1 MTKVIRMS
9 VVFSVFSL
17 ILVSLSQSQEIAAQQ
32 TDAERIAEI
41 ERNIEALAAELERMD
56 LGDAVVDIDS
66 GERGFG
72 PAASR
77 VYKVESGLSIGGY
90 GEFLYENYAGS
101 KQDGTASGKK
111 DQFDALRAIL
121 YTGYKFNDR
130 LLFNSEIEVEHAKEI
145 YLEFAYVDYM
155 FTENVGMRAG
165 MLLAPL
171 GLTNELH
178 EPPIF
183 LGTERP
189 LTETKII
196 PTTWREN
203 GIGLFGET
211 ETTSWRVYTMNS
223 LNGAKF
229 TSSGLRG
236 GRQKGAKALAENFGI
251 AARWDY
257 IGTPGLLLGASMY
270 TGNTGQGME
279 LNGSEV
285 GGRVT
290 IFDVHMDYKVNG
302 FDLRALWAHASVDEV
317 DRLNQ
322 ANGLTGSAGIGEAMG
337 GWFVQAGYDLL
348 RTKTD
353 TEAAFIPY
361 VRYERVNTHQGVA
374 AGYSASASKDLTAT
388 SIGFAWKPAT
398 QVVFKGDYQIHETGS
413 NSGINQMNFVV
424 GWLY

>member
-9 VVFSVFSL
+9 VILPMLSFL
-17 ILVSLSQSQEIAAQQ
+17 LVSLSQSQEVAAQQ

-90 GEFLYENYAGS
+90 GEFLYETYAGS
-101 KQDGTASGKK
+101 KQDRTASGKK

-189 LTETKII
+189 LTENKII

-236 GRQKGAKALAENFGI
+236 GRQKGAK
-251 AARWDY
+251 
-257 IGTPGLLLGASMY
+257 S
-270 TGNTGQGME
+270 
-279 LNGSEV
+279 
-285 GGRVT
+285 
-290 IFDVHMDYKVNG
+290 
-302 FDLRALWAHASVDEV
+302 
-317 DRLNQ
+317 
-322 ANGLTGSAGIGEAMG
+322 
-337 GWFVQAGYDLL
+337 
-348 RTKTD
+348 
-353 TEAAFIPY
+353 
-361 VRYERVNTHQGVA
+361 
-374 AGYSASASKDLTAT
+374 T
-388 SIGFAWKPAT
+388 S
-398 QVVFKGDYQIHETGS
+398 
-413 NSGINQMNFVV
+413 
-424 GWLY
+424 

>member
-9 VVFSVFSL
+9 VILPFLSFL
-17 ILVSLSQSQEIAAQQ
+17 LVSVNQSQEVAAQQ
-32 TDAERIAEI
+32 TNAERIAEI

-56 LGDAVVDIDS
+56 LGDVVVDMDS

-101 KQDGTASGKK
+101 KQDGTSSGKK

-189 LTETKII
+189 LTENKII

-229 TSSGLRG
+229 SSSGLRG

-317 DRLNQ
+317 DELNQ

-361 VRYERVNTHQGVA
+361 VRYERVNTHQGVE

>member
-1 MTKVIRMS
+1 MTTNIRTSLIVPALCMFLVS
-9 VVFSVFSL
+9 VVPTPKV
-17 ILVSLSQSQEIAAQQ
+17 AAQQ
-32 TDAERIAEI
+32 ADSARIAEL
-41 ERNIEALAAELERMD
+41 ERNVEALARELERMD
-56 LGDAVVDIDS
+56 LGDVVVDMDS

-77 VYKVESGLSIGGY
+77 VYKIESGLSIGGY
-90 GEFLYENYAGS
+90 GEFLYENYAGK
-101 KQDGTASGKK
+101 KQDGSASGKT

-155 FTENVGMRAG
+155 LTDNVGMRAG

-189 LTETKII
+189 LTENKII

-223 LNGAKF
+223 LNGVKF
-229 TSSGLRG
+229 SSSGLRG
-236 GRQKGAKALAENFGI
+236 GRQKGAKAKAENFGI

-270 TGNTGQGME
+270 TGNTGQGAE

-290 IFDVHMDYKVNG
+290 IWDLHMDYKVNG
-302 FDLRALWAHASVDEV
+302 FDLRALWAHASVGDV
-317 DRLNQ
+317 AQLNQ
-322 ANGLTGSAGIGEAMG
+322 LNSFTGSAGIGEAMG

-348 RTKTD
+348 RTKQD
-353 TEAAFIPY
+353 TESAFIPY
-361 VRYERVNTHQGVA
+361 VRYERVNTHKAVA
-374 AGYSASASKDLTAT
+374 SGYSASASKDLTAT

-398 QVVFKGDYQIHETGS
+398 QVVFKGDYQMHETGT
-413 NSGINQMNFVV
+413 NSGINQINFVV